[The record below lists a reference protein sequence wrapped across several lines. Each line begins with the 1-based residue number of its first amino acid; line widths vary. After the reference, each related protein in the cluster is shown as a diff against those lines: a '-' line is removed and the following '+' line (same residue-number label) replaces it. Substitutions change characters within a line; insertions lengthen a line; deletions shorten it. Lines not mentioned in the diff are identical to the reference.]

1 MPPIQ
6 TVYNDYMDKGY
17 PGAPANARPRDF
29 FSRTCED
36 TGMTPFGVFVKRG
49 TTERTITK
57 NLTGATSVLALTV
70 LDRGAR
76 LAADGVT
83 EGFAQY
89 DTAHL
94 AAKGSFWVTVSVAVV
109 ADTDAYVT
117 PANPGLVTNV
127 ATNNIRVGK
136 FETSA
141 DANGLAIVN
150 VNL

>member
-6 TVYNDYMDKGY
+6 TVYNDHMPEGY
-17 PGAPANARPRDF
+17 EGAVANARPRDF

-36 TGMTPFGVFVKRG
+36 AGITRFGRFVARG
-49 TTERTITK
+49 TTERTVTT
-57 NLTGATSVLALTV
+57 NLVGKTSVLALTV

-76 LAADGVT
+76 PATDTTA

-89 DTAHL
+89 DSARL
-94 AAKGSFWVTVSVAVV
+94 AARGSFWVKASVAVV

-117 PANPGLVTNV
+117 PANPGLVTNID
-127 ATNNIRVGK
+127 TGNIRVGK

-141 DANGLAIVN
+141 DAGELVIVN
-150 VNL
+150 IDL